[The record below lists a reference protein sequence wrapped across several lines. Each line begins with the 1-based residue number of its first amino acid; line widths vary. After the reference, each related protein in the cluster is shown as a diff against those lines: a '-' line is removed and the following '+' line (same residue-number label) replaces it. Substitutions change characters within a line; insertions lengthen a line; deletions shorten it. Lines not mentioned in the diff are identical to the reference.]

1 MYGCPRLSLLGYR
14 DSDLLKE
21 LKFQCLMK
29 MAVLG
34 FCLLFMIIIYS
45 GEKYTPVVVCGSGS
59 CDGVVDENCDGDSV
73 DD

>member
-1 MYGCPRLSLLGYR
+1 
-14 DSDLLKE
+14 
-21 LKFQCLMK
+21 MK